1 MDKHA
6 YLIMVHNNFEQVKLL
21 LRLLDDKRNDI
32 FIHIDKRV
40 NNVDFIKEDLMSVI
54 RISGLYFSERIKVQW
69 GGKSLA
75 DAQVLLLKTAI
86 DGRYNYYHMLSGAD
100 LPLKT
105 QDYIHNFFDVNHGKE
120 FIHFCNEEDN
130 KRFRERYRY
139 FYFLQ
144 EFIGRPSDNFKY
156 KISSFIQRC
165 CVKLQKIFGVDRL
178 ENNEFKYIA
187 GANWFSITH
196 NLSTYI
202 VENEQLIDKLFYK
215 TLCPDESFL
224 QTIVYNSKFYVKC
237 YHKEFDGDYKSV
249 MRYIDW
255 RRGNPYVF
263 RDSDY
268 EDLIDSNFLFARKFD
283 LTVDEKVI
291 YKIYEYLKL
300 KNNEVV

>member
-1 MDKHA
+1 MGRHA
-6 YLIMVHNNFEQVKLL
+6 YLIMVHNNFKQVKLL

-40 NNVDFIKEDLMSVI
+40 KNIDIIKENLMSVI
-54 RISGLYFSERIKVQW
+54 KMSNLYFAERIKVQW

-86 DGRYNYYHMLSGAD
+86 AGRYDYYHMLSGAD

-105 QDYIHNFFDVNHGKE
+105 QDYIHNFFGENDGKE
-120 FIHFCNEEDN
+120 FIHFCNREDII
-130 KRFRERYRY
+130 RFRERYRY

-144 EFIGRPSDNFKY
+144 EFIGRPCDNSKY
-156 KISSFIQRC
+156 KILCFIQRGL
-165 CVKLQKIFGVDRL
+165 VRLQKLFRIDRL
-178 ENNEFKYIA
+178 KNNEFKYIA

-202 VENEQLIDKLFYK
+202 VENEELINKLFYK
-215 TLCPDESFL
+215 TLNPDEAFL
-224 QTIVYNSKFYVKC
+224 QTIIYNSNFYGNC
-237 YHKEFDGDYKSV
+237 YHKEFDGDYKSI

-268 EDLIDSNFLFARKFD
+268 KDLMDSKFLFARKFD
-283 LTVDEKVI
+283 LNVDERII
-291 YKIYEYLKL
+291 YKIYEHLKL
-300 KNNEVV
+300 EN